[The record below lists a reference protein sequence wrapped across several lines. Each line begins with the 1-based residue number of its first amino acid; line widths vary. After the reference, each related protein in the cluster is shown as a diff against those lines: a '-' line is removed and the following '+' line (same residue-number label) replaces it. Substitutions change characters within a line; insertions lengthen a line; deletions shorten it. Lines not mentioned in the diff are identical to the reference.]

1 MKLNDVLEQLI
12 NDLFEVY
19 TYYQSEA
26 RIINHACEALGR
38 QLTPAEL
45 DYAYIKT
52 AKLVNGYKRAKA
64 RRK

>member
-1 MKLNDVLEQLI
+1 MKLNDVMKQLI

-26 RIINHACEALGR
+26 RIINHACETLGR

-45 DYAYIKT
+45 DYAYIKA
-52 AKLVNGYKRAKA
+52 AKLVCDYYL
-64 RRK
+64 